1 MDTGNDVDYIEEV
14 KVKSNDRMYCTSRED
29 EIHRLA
35 AACLV
40 VLDVTVVLAG
50 RISLIDRRGGRRQSG
65 RQQRFA
71 GRTSRR
77 VRCDCTGEKFA
88 GRSIGSA
95 TTLTAVLLQH
105 GATRA
110 GSGVFHQGLFGQPFD
125 EFSLATG
132 AAL

>member
-1 MDTGNDVDYIEEV
+1 
-14 KVKSNDRMYCTSRED
+14 MYCTSRED

-50 RISLIDRRGGRRQSG
+50 RISLIGRRGGRCCRGQSG
-65 RQQRFA
+65 CQQRFA